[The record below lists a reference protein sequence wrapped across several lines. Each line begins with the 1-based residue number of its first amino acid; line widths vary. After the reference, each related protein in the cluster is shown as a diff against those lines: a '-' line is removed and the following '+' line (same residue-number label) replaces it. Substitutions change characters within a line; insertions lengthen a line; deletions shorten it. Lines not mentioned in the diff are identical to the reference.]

1 MTVARGVCLI
11 KVLVVD
17 DHDLV
22 RTGITRMLADIDGLQ
37 VVGQAD
43 SGEESLKKAREL
55 KPDVVLMDV
64 KMPGIGGL
72 EATRK
77 LMRSHPDMKVVAV
90 TVCEEDPFPTRL
102 RQAGAAGY
110 MTKGGGLA
118 EMVQAIRLVFAGQR
132 YISPQIAQQLALKSF
147 QPQVN
152 NSPFDLLSER
162 EIQIALMIV
171 GCQKVQTISDKL
183 CLSPKTVN
191 TTVTVSTK
199 SFRSAAMLSL
209 HCWQYVTAW
218 SMPAPEMTQPFDP
231 SAFLATCSGRPGVY
245 RMFDSEARLLY
256 VGKAKNLKKRL
267 ASYFRKTG
275 HAPKTG
281 ALVARIA
288 QIETTITANETEA
301 LLLEQTLIK
310 EWRPPY
316 NILLR
321 DDKSY
326 PYVHLSDGN
335 FPRLSIHRG
344 AKKAKG
350 RYFGPYPSAGAIR
363 ESLSLMQKT
372 FLVRQCEDSFYKN
385 RTRPC
390 LQYQIKRC
398 KGPCVGLV
406 EPEVYAEDVRH
417 SVMFLEGRSNALT
430 DELNASME
438 KAAMALDFERAAELR
453 DQISLLRR
461 VQDQQSM
468 DGGTG
473 DVDVVAAFVNPGGAC
488 VHMISVRGGRVL
500 GSKNFFPQVGIEEE
514 VGEVMSAFLAQYFLG
529 GVERELP
536 NEVIVNVVHD
546 DFPTLIDAIEALRGR
561 EMTISHRVR
570 GTRARWQQ
578 LAVTNAEQA
587 LSARLANRQH
597 VTARFEA
604 LAEVLKLDEPP
615 LRLECYDI
623 SHSSGEA
630 TVASCVVFGPEGPIK
645 SDYRRYNIEGVT
657 AGDDYAAIHQ
667 ALTRRFSKI
676 KDGEGKLPDILLVDG
691 GKGQLSMA
699 RDVLNELAVPDLIL
713 LGVAKGATR
722 KAGFETLYLNDAA
735 HEFTLP
741 GDSPALHLIQQIRDE
756 AHRFAITG
764 HRARRGKTRR
774 TSTLEGVAGVGP
786 TRRRDL
792 LKHFGGLQELSRAS
806 IEEIAKAPGISKKLA
821 ESIYANLHSE

>member
-1 MTVARGVCLI
+1 
-11 KVLVVD
+11 
-17 DHDLV
+17 
-22 RTGITRMLADIDGLQ
+22 
-37 VVGQAD
+37 
-43 SGEESLKKAREL
+43 
-55 KPDVVLMDV
+55 
-64 KMPGIGGL
+64 
-72 EATRK
+72 
-77 LMRSHPDMKVVAV
+77 
-90 TVCEEDPFPTRL
+90 
-102 RQAGAAGY
+102 
-110 MTKGGGLA
+110 
-118 EMVQAIRLVFAGQR
+118 
-132 YISPQIAQQLALKSF
+132 
-147 QPQVN
+147 
-152 NSPFDLLSER
+152 
-162 EIQIALMIV
+162 
-171 GCQKVQTISDKL
+171 
-183 CLSPKTVN
+183 
-191 TTVTVSTK
+191 
-199 SFRSAAMLSL
+199 
-209 HCWQYVTAW
+209 
-218 SMPAPEMTQPFDP
+218 
-231 SAFLATCSGRPGVY
+231 
-245 RMFDSEARLLY
+245 MFDSGARLLY

-275 HAPKTG
+275 LAPKTA
-281 ALVARIA
+281 ALVGHIA

-326 PYVHLSDGN
+326 PYVYLSDAE

-344 AKKAKG
+344 AKKGKG
-350 RYFGPYPSAGAIR
+350 RFFGPYPSAGAIR
-363 ESLSLMQKT
+363 ESLSLLQKT
-372 FLVRQCEDSFYKN
+372 FMVRQCEDSFFKN

-406 EPEVYAEDVRH
+406 ERSEYTEDIRH
-417 SVMFLEGRSNALT
+417 SVMFLEGRSNQLT
-430 DELNASME
+430 DELSASME
-438 KAAMALDFERAAELR
+438 QAAMNLEFETAAQLR
-453 DQISLLRR
+453 DQVGLLRR

-468 DGGTG
+468 EGGNG

-488 VHMISVRGGRVL
+488 VHLISVRGGRVL

-514 VGEVMSAFLAQYFLG
+514 VAEVMSAFLAQYYLTSS
-529 GVERELP
+529 ERDLPTEL
-536 NEVIVNVVHD
+536 IVNVVHE
-546 DFPTLIDAIEALRGR
+546 DFDTLVSAIDSLRGR
-561 EMTISHRVR
+561 ELAISHRVR

-604 LAEVLKLDEPP
+604 LAEVLGLDEPP
-615 LRLECYDI
+615 QRLECYDI

-645 SDYRRYNIEGVT
+645 ADYRRYNIEGVT
-657 AGDDYAAIHQ
+657 AGDDYAAMHQ

-676 KDGEGKLPDILLVDG
+676 KDGEGKLPDVLLVDG
-691 GKGQLSMA
+691 GKGQLNMA
-699 RDVLNELAVPDLIL
+699 RDVLDELAVPDLIL
-713 LGVAKGATR
+713 LGVAKGTTR
-722 KAGFETLYLNDAA
+722 KAGFETLYLNDVA
-735 HEFTLP
+735 HEFTLK

-786 TRRRDL
+786 TRRREL
-792 LKHFGGLQELSRAS
+792 LKHFGGLQELTRAS
-806 IEEIAKAPGISKKLA
+806 AEEIAKAPGISKKLA